1 MRLKSL
7 TLTFLFAAGCLS
19 AGQALAWGDTGHRL
33 VGEEAM
39 RALPKGLPAF
49 LYRMQSVRDVG
60 QFSREPDIWRK
71 AGAIHDAERDPAH
84 LMRLDD
90 NGLSLAGTEL
100 TVMPATHSD
109 YDAAVRAH
117 GGDPIKAGYLYYSL
131 SDAWAQVRKDFGV
144 LRVIE
149 LAIAREKDKAKL
161 ADLKEALRR
170 RQDLTLRDIG
180 ILSHYAGDATQPMH
194 VSIHYDGWGDFPN
207 PEGFSTEHVHWPVEG
222 PYVHDHVSQAMVHDR
237 ISPQVSCAGPQEPCI
252 AVRLK
257 RNWTQVGPLYRLEKT
272 GAFKPQSNAGAE
284 FLATLLARG
293 ASDLRDMV
301 ADAWTQSADAVV
313 NSAGVSVTDVT
324 SGKVKDLYV
333 VVMGDS

>member
-7 TLTFLFAAGCLS
+7 TCTLLIAAGSLW
-19 AGQALAWGDTGHRL
+19 AGHALAWGDTGHRL

-49 LYRMQSVRDVG
+49 LYLKQSVLDVG

-90 NGLSLAGTEL
+90 NGLTPAGSDL
-100 TVMPATHSD
+100 SAMPATHSD

-117 GGDPIKAGYLYYSL
+117 GGDPLKAGYLYYSL
-131 SDAWAQVRKDFGV
+131 SDAYAQVRKDFGV

-149 LAIAREKDKAKL
+149 LASSREKDKAKL
-161 ADLKEALRR
+161 ADLKQALRR
-170 RQDLTLRDIG
+170 RQDLALRDIG

-207 PEGFSTEHVHWPVEG
+207 PEGFTTEHVHWPVEG
-222 PYVHDHVSQAMVHDR
+222 PYVHDHVTQAMVHDR
-237 ISPQVSCAGPQEPCI
+237 MSAQASCNGTPESCI
-252 AVRLK
+252 AARLK
-257 RNWTQVGPLYRLEKT
+257 RNWTQVLPLYRLEKR
-272 GAFKPQSNAGAE
+272 GAFKPDSNAGADY
-284 FLATLLARG
+284 LATLLAHG
-293 ASDLRDMV
+293 ASDLRDMI
-301 ADAWTQSADAVV
+301 ADAWMQSTDAVV
-313 NSAGVSVTDVT
+313 NSAGVSVSDVT
-324 SGKVKDLYV
+324 SGKVRDLYA